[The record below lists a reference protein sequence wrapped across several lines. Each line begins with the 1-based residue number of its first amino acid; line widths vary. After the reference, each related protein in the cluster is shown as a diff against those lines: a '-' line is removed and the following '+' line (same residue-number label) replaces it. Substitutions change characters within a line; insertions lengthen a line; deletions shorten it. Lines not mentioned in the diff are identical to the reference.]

1 VRVSKAHVFYY
12 LGGKDVEVI
21 NQILATYASFFEWR
35 MWVEV
40 LSDPVSWGYI
50 GTLVVMEGLLSADN
64 ALVLAI
70 MVKPLP
76 AKQQKKALM
85 YGLIGAYFF
94 RFLFIGIGLFLI
106 KFWWI
111 KVIGSLY
118 LAYLVWNH
126 FRKHVETTEAHN
138 VKKDSWLVRV
148 FGTFWAT
155 VVSVELLDL
164 AFSVDSILAA
174 LAVSEKV
181 WILLL
186 GGMLGIL
193 MMRTVARLF
202 LTLLDKIPEL
212 ENTAYILIGI
222 ISAKMMASV
231 FGFELSHVAFFSI
244 IVLAFIITF
253 IIHYSNQKKRKQ
265 SNSEPVDEKKYS

>member
-1 VRVSKAHVFYY
+1 
-12 LGGKDVEVI
+12 
-21 NQILATYASFFEWR
+21 
-35 MWVEV
+35 
-40 LSDPVSWGYI
+40 
-50 GTLVVMEGLLSADN
+50 MEHT
-64 ALVLAI
+64 
-70 MVKPLP
+70 
-76 AKQQKKALM
+76 
-85 YGLIGAYFF
+85 FF
-94 RFLFIGIGLFLI
+94 RFLFIGIGIFLI

-118 LAYLVWNH
+118 LAYLVWKH
-126 FRKHVETTEAHN
+126 FRKDDETTEAHA

-202 LTLLDKIPEL
+202 LTL
-212 ENTAYILIGI
+212 
-222 ISAKMMASV
+222 
-231 FGFELSHVAFFSI
+231 H
-244 IVLAFIITF
+244 
-253 IIHYSNQKKRKQ
+253 
-265 SNSEPVDEKKYS
+265 

>member
-1 VRVSKAHVFYY
+1 M
-12 LGGKDVEVI
+12 EVL
-21 NQILATYASFFEWR
+21 NQILTTYASFFDWR

-40 LSDPVSWGYI
+40 LTDPVSWGYI

-70 MVKPLP
+70 MVRPLP
-76 AKQQKKALM
+76 TREQKKALM

-94 RFLFIGIGLFLI
+94 RFLFIGIGIFLI

-118 LAYLVWNH
+118 LAYLVWKH
-126 FRKHVETTEAHN
+126 FRKPDETTEAHA
-138 VKKDSWLVRV
+138 VKKDSWLVRT
-148 FGTFWAT
+148 FGIFWST
-155 VVSVELLDL
+155 VISVELLDL

-174 LAVSEKV
+174 LAISEKV

-202 LTLLDKIPEL
+202 LTLIDKVPEL

-253 IIHYSNQKKRKQ
+253 IIHYLNQKKNKQ
-265 SNSEPVDEKKYS
+265 HSTETVEDKKDIL

>member
-1 VRVSKAHVFYY
+1 MSKSIERREQAVNGLWNRVVIECDGSALDPALLRGLIYGDHPVVLLKG
-12 LGGKDVEVI
+12 LLPREVI
-21 NQILATYASFFEWR
+21 DVYKERLLTLRDSASVTQYANGS
-35 MWVEV
+35 
-40 LSDPVSWGYI
+40 L
-50 GTLVVMEGLLSADN
+50 T
-64 ALVLAI
+64 
-70 MVKPLP
+70 
-76 AKQQKKALM
+76 
-85 YGLIGAYFF
+85 LIG
-94 RFLFIGIGLFLI
+94 IFLI

-118 LAYLVWNH
+118 LAYLVWKH
-126 FRKHVETTEAHN
+126 FREPEETTEAHA
-138 VKKDSWLVRV
+138 VKKDSLLVRT
-148 FGTFWAT
+148 FGIFWST
-155 VVSVELLDL
+155 VISVELLDL

-202 LTLLDKIPEL
+202 LTLIDKVPEL

-244 IVLAFIITF
+244 IIVAFIITF
-253 IIHYSNQKKRKQ
+253 IIHYLNQKRSKQ
-265 SNSEPVDEKKYS
+265 HSTETVEDKKDIL

>member
-1 VRVSKAHVFYY
+1 MEHTFSAFYLLE
-12 LGGKDVEVI
+12 LGI
-21 NQILATYASFFEWR
+21 
-35 MWVEV
+35 
-40 LSDPVSWGYI
+40 
-50 GTLVVMEGLLSADN
+50 
-64 ALVLAI
+64 
-70 MVKPLP
+70 
-76 AKQQKKALM
+76 
-85 YGLIGAYFF
+85 
-94 RFLFIGIGLFLI
+94 FLI

-111 KVIGSLY
+111 KVIGALY

-126 FRKHVETTEAHN
+126 FRKHDETTEAHN
-138 VKKDSWLVRV
+138 VKKDSLACAD
-148 FGTFWAT
+148 FGIFWST

-202 LTLLDKIPEL
+202 LTLIDKVPEL

-265 SNSEPVDEKKYS
+265 LALNQLKIKKTSFRLL

>member
-1 VRVSKAHVFYY
+1 MPHSLIGECGERY
-12 LGGKDVEVI
+12 L
-21 NQILATYASFFEWR
+21 R
-35 MWVEV
+35 
-40 LSDPVSWGYI
+40 DPVSWGYI
-50 GTLVVMEGLLSADN
+50 GTLIIMEGLLSADN

-94 RFLFIGIGLFLI
+94 RFLFIGIGIYLI

-118 LAYLVWNH
+118 LAYLVWKH
-126 FRKHVETTEAHN
+126 FSKPGESTEAHE
-138 VKKDSWLVRV
+138 VKKDSFLVRI
-148 FGTFWAT
+148 FGTFWST
-155 VVSVELLDL
+155 VISVELLDL

-193 MMRTVARLF
+193 Y
-202 LTLLDKIPEL
+202 DEDGS
-212 ENTAYILIGI
+212 ESIL
-222 ISAKMMASV
+222 
-231 FGFELSHVAFFSI
+231 H
-244 IVLAFIITF
+244 T
-253 IIHYSNQKKRKQ
+253 Y
-265 SNSEPVDEKKYS
+265 

>member
-1 VRVSKAHVFYY
+1 MLLRKIV
-12 LGGKDVEVI
+12 
-21 NQILATYASFFEWR
+21 
-35 MWVEV
+35 
-40 LSDPVSWGYI
+40 
-50 GTLVVMEGLLSADN
+50 GLC
-64 ALVLAI
+64 
-70 MVKPLP
+70 
-76 AKQQKKALM
+76 
-85 YGLIGAYFF
+85 GLWN
-94 RFLFIGIGLFLI
+94 
-106 KFWWI
+106 FW
-111 KVIGSLY
+111 S
-118 LAYLVWNH
+118 
-126 FRKHVETTEAHN
+126 
-138 VKKDSWLVRV
+138 
-148 FGTFWAT
+148 T

-202 LTLLDKIPEL
+202 LTLIDKVPEL

-253 IIHYSNQKKRKQ
+253 IIHYINQKKSKQ
-265 SNSEPVDEKKYS
+265 RTLKQLKIKKTSFKSL